1 VEVEAG
7 AGAIGEGFGE
17 ERGGEGVAG
26 GDLFDCVSGE
36 EGGVGKG
43 ERVEGGEGEFE
54 LAGAVFCGGGFA
66 LDAEEVEVGGEVGEE
81 GILKG
86 GVKETVDLVVSGQW
100 PVVSGQRQ
108 EVELDFCA
116 EEGLEA
122 GLVEAFDD
130 VLEGEP
136 GRLRHGGTGL
146 PEEVGDDVGGVGL
159 VGKEAE
165 GVEVGKGEEIRP
177 GGKFQVASFKF
188 QVRREGRGISL
199 DVHVEGGGGKGH
211 AGSAGFEEVVCGEI
225 LAAGEAVQVGPFD
238 ADGLDLV
245 VLQEGFCLGWRVCFH
260 GESATSL
267 LVY

>member
-1 VEVEAG
+1 VARGGREGLVEVEAG

-146 PEEVGDDVGGVGL
+146 PEEVGDDVGGVCPHPRPLSRRCGR
-159 VGKEAE
+159 GGEEAE

-177 GGKFQVASFKF
+177 GVEFQVAGFKF
-188 QVRREGRGISL
+188 QVTREGRGVSL

-211 AGSAGFEEVVCGEI
+211 AGSEGFEEVVC
-225 LAAGEAVQVGPFD
+225 
-238 ADGLDLV
+238 
-245 VLQEGFCLGWRVCFH
+245 
-260 GESATSL
+260 
-267 LVY
+267 